1 MEVGWRLNAWRD
13 CFSIE
18 STWLPELKK
27 HHIALCEFQKNQ
39 WVASIVFD
47 DYPTMSVEEVKS
59 MLRNMGFEE
68 YSQYALGV
76 TNERT
81 VAALVEEIEDE
92 LKSENEECV
101 KQILLVNKFFM
112 ETFIEKGIIKMSDGL
127 LDAFRKIEAL
137 W

>member
-1 MEVGWRLNAWRD
+1 
-13 CFSIE
+13 
-18 STWLPELKK
+18 
-27 HHIALCEFQKNQ
+27 
-39 WVASIVFD
+39 
-47 DYPTMSVEEVKS
+47 